1 MSSNKLAHT
10 VWDCKYHL
18 VFVPKYRRKII
29 YGKLRREIGQ
39 ILRTLCEYKGV
50 EIIEAHACK
59 DHIHMCIS
67 IPPKYSVSSIV
78 GYLKGKSAIMIFERF
93 SKLRQNFKGHSF
105 WARGYYIST
114 VGLDEQ
120 IIRNYIK
127 NQEAKEI
134 AEERYENKNISNPF

>member
-1 MSSNKLAHT
+1 M
-10 VWDCKYHL
+10 
-18 VFVPKYRRKII
+18 YRP
-29 YGKLRREIGQ
+29 Y
-39 ILRTLCEYKGV
+39 
-50 EIIEAHACK
+50 
-59 DHIHMCIS
+59 HMCIS

-127 NQEAKEI
+127 NQETKDL
-134 AEERYENKNISNPF
+134 AEEKYVNKTDYSNPF